1 MGVGIFLS
9 PAIHERGLDAIPIAG
24 ALGILEQSGAEVV
37 LPLFGRHHGEVP
49 RHCGGTGLLVVHG
62 GSDQRVVGFD
72 AGEGLERGGEA
83 HLLRQRFFALIR
95 GDDPLQE
102 VGGRFLIGLGCFRL
116 NAPVILGTGCQT
128 LVLRALGADVDWH
141 HTNGI
146 DLHARG
152 DEVMAMMAGVVVK
165 VGQDKSS
172 GKYVTLRHG
181 DYTVSYCH
189 LSRVLTR
196 KGAAIRPR
204 DVVGITGSTG
214 RSTGE
219 HLHISCKLEGKSIDP
234 SVILDYIRSIRE
246 ECVAALT
253 EL

>member
-1 MGVGIFLS
+1 
-9 PAIHERGLDAIPIAG
+9 
-24 ALGILEQSGAEVV
+24 
-37 LPLFGRHHGEVP
+37 
-49 RHCGGTGLLVVHG
+49 
-62 GSDQRVVGFD
+62 
-72 AGEGLERGGEA
+72 
-83 HLLRQRFFALIR
+83 
-95 GDDPLQE
+95 
-102 VGGRFLIGLGCFRL
+102 
-116 NAPVILGTGCQT
+116 
-128 LVLRALGADVDWH
+128 
-141 HTNGI
+141 
-146 DLHARG
+146 
-152 DEVMAMMAGVVVK
+152 MMAGVVVK
-165 VGQDKSS
+165 VGQGKSS

>member
-102 VGGRFLIGLGCFRL
+102 VGGRFLIGLGCFRI

-128 LVLRALGADVDWH
+128 LVLLALGADVDWH

-146 DLHARG
+146 DLHAG
-152 DEVMAMMAGVVVK
+152 FLQIGPCPSAVLIESGLAECEFGIGVVT
-165 VGQDKSS
+165 S
-172 GKYVTLRHG
+172 L
-181 DYTVSYCH
+181 
-189 LSRVLTR
+189 
-196 KGAAIRPR
+196 GA
-204 DVVGITGSTG
+204 
-214 RSTGE
+214 
-219 HLHISCKLEGKSIDP
+219 
-234 SVILDYIRSIRE
+234 
-246 ECVAALT
+246 
-253 EL
+253 